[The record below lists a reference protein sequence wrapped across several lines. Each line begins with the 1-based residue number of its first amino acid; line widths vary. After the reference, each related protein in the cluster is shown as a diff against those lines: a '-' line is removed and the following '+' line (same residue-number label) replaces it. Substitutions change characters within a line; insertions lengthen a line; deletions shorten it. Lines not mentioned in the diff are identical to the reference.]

1 MTAELHPLAGQ
12 ELTEASQFYEARAV
26 GLGADFLDHVES
38 LVGLL
43 TQLPDLGRSHGEG
56 IRSFPTRRF
65 PYSLVYQVLGDRLFV
80 LAVAHQRRKPRCWA
94 GRAGAF

>member
-1 MTAELHPLAGQ
+1 MTAEFHPLAGQ
-12 ELTEASQFYEARAV
+12 ELIEASQFYEARAA
-26 GLGADFLDHVES
+26 GLGADFLDHVEG

-65 PYSLVYQVLGDRLFV
+65 PYSIVYQVLGDRLFV
-80 LAVAHQRRKPRCWA
+80 LAVAHQRRKPRYWA
-94 GRAGAF
+94 GRSGAL